1 MTYCRPHTL
10 DFPFKGVTIQAL
22 SHTPILPLNIYLD
35 ISYSSSIINTS
46 SMEKPRKNY
55 AFIDGQNFHKSVQ
68 EIEEEL
74 EALEVVLDLNEFR
87 IHLMEKHAVNIAY
100 YFIGYMPKNKLL
112 YAALRKQGYK
122 LMFKEVAVHEDVT
135 KGNVDVNL
143 TLQSMIDI
151 DNYEK
156 AVVITSDG
164 DYACLVEYL
173 YSKGKL
179 ECLIACS
186 RGGCSYLLRKLH
198 NRIRIFYLDD
208 IIRDLYTRKE
218 TS

>member
-1 MTYCRPHTL
+1 M
-10 DFPFKGVTIQAL
+10 
-22 SHTPILPLNIYLD
+22 
-35 ISYSSSIINTS
+35 
-46 SMEKPRKNY
+46 NY
-55 AFIDGQNFHKSVQ
+55 AFIDGQNFYKSVQ

-74 EALEVVLDLNEFR
+74 EVLEVELDLNEFR
-87 IHLMEKHAVNIAY
+87 IHLMEKHAVKIAY
-100 YFIGYMPKNKLL
+100 YFIGYMPKNKQL
-112 YAALRKQGYK
+112 YTALRQQGFE
-122 LMFKEVAVHEDVT
+122 LIFKEVAVHEGGI

-156 AVVITSDG
+156 AVITTSDG

-173 YSKGKL
+173 HSKGKL

-198 NRIRIFYLDD
+198 DRIKILYLDD
-208 IIRDLYTRKE
+208 IIRDLYRRKE

>member
-1 MTYCRPHTL
+1 MVCHYCHP
-10 DFPFKGVTIQAL
+10 
-22 SHTPILPLNIYLD
+22 YLD
-35 ISYSSSIINTS
+35 TTYYGSIIHIS
-46 SMEKPRKNY
+46 AMKKPQNNY
-55 AFIDGQNFHKSVQ
+55 AFIDGQNFFKSIQ
-68 EIEEEL
+68 ELEIE
-74 EALEVVLDLNEFR
+74 LEVLEVGLDLNEFR

-100 YFIGYMPKNKLL
+100 YFIGYMPENIAL
-112 YAALRKQGYK
+112 YTALRKQGYE
-122 LMFKEVAVHEDVT
+122 LIFKEVAVHEDT
-135 KGNVDVNL
+135 IKGNVDVNL

-151 DNYEK
+151 DNYGK
-156 AVVITSDG
+156 AVIIASDG

-173 YSKGKL
+173 HSKGKF

-208 IIRDLYTRKE
+208 IIRDLYMRKE

>member
-1 MTYCRPHTL
+1 M
-10 DFPFKGVTIQAL
+10 
-22 SHTPILPLNIYLD
+22 HTPILPLTISLD
-35 ISYSSSIINTS
+35 ILSISSIIPVS
-46 SMEKPRKNY
+46 VMKKPQKNY
-55 AFIDGQNFHKSVQ
+55 AFIDAQNFRKSVQ

-74 EALEVVLDLNEFR
+74 EALEVRLDLNEFR
-87 IHLMEKHAVNIAY
+87 VYLSEKYAVRIAY
-100 YFIGYMPKNKLL
+100 FFIGYLPKNKGL
-112 YAALRKQGYK
+112 YDELKAQGYK
-122 LMFKEVAVHEDVT
+122 LMFKEVAVLKDEI

-151 DNYEK
+151 NNYEK

-173 YSKGKL
+173 HSKGKL

-198 NRIRIFYLDD
+198 DRIRIFYLDD
-208 IIRDLYTRKE
+208 IIRDLQM
-218 TS
+218 